1 MLRPAPPVYRPAQ
14 CRVRQRQLLTS
25 EGGGEM
31 GDGRLRRAVWV
42 LVLGLRFPIPRRL
55 ASPGFPKWA
64 RPPTRW
70 CSAPSMPNSA
80 APSKTLAGGRAGPSV
95 VISTTGWRR
104 LRMEGYPWVRGGAA
118 LDAGHTHNPLTRQFA
133 ELRLTELERQ
143 IGTATAAIRRGEV
156 RRKSHHS
163 RWLGTNFR
171 ATPESSC
178 QDVPLGSSWAHL
190 SRLMATGDRVDDRG
204 GRHCRIRDALAS
216 ELIPPARRA
225 NTGRHR
231 CTPGGEDAARI
242 HGRRAAARCQGAN

>member
-1 MLRPAPPVYRPAQ
+1 LGVDGEVTVPNSGTFCFASLPERVATPA
-14 CRVRQRQLLTS
+14 RV
-25 EGGGEM
+25 
-31 GDGRLRRAVWV
+31 
-42 LVLGLRFPIPRRL
+42 VLGDVEDHAEVRITQRLLRDRVEKI
-55 ASPGFPKWA
+55 
-64 RPPTRW
+64 
-70 CSAPSMPNSA
+70 
-80 APSKTLAGGRAGPSV
+80 LAGRRAGPSV
-95 VISTTGWRR
+95 VISTMGWRR

-118 LDAGHTHNPLTRQFA
+118 LDAGHTHDPLTRQLA

-204 GRHCRIRDALAS
+204 GAPLS
-216 ELIPPARRA
+216 YSRRFS
-225 NTGRHR
+225 
-231 CTPGGEDAARI
+231 D
-242 HGRRAAARCQGAN
+242 